1 MKIVI
6 AGGTG
11 FIGRHLSHELVN
23 EGHSITVL
31 SRHPRGA
38 PTPANARSRV
48 IQWSGREDGPWATLC
63 DGADVVINL
72 SGAPIADRRWTPAR
86 KRELVES
93 RVLTTRALL
102 TSIAK
107 WKTKPHTFITA
118 SGVGFYGDRG
128 LEEVNEESPHG
139 EGFLAELCLAWEAAA
154 KQGEALGLRVLP
166 VRFGMVL
173 GLNGGALAKM
183 AFPFRFFL
191 GGPVLPGSQ
200 YVSWIHL
207 KDLSR
212 LILWLITNQSMR
224 GPVNGVAPD
233 SVTMR
238 EFCERLGQAM
248 KRPAWFP
255 VPGFI
260 LRIALGELASMLTTG
275 QRVYPKRALEG
286 GFTFLYP
293 ELPAALVAVF
303 AESKSQNGSAD
314 DII

>member
-1 MKIVI
+1 MKMVI

-11 FIGRHLSHELVN
+11 FIGRHLCNLLMN

-31 SRHPRGA
+31 SRHPERVTA
-38 PTPANARSRV
+38 PSTARSRV
-48 IQWSGREDGPWATLC
+48 IQWNGREDGPWATMC
-63 DGADVVINL
+63 DGAEVVINL
-72 SGAPIADRRWTPAR
+72 SGASIADTRWTSAR
-86 KRELVES
+86 KRELVDS

-102 TSIAK
+102 ASIAK

-118 SGVGFYGDRG
+118 SGVGFYGHRG
-128 LEEVNEESPHG
+128 QEKVNEDSPHG
-139 EGFLAELCLAWEAAA
+139 EGFLAELCQAWEAAA

-200 YVSWIHL
+200 FVSWIHL

-212 LILWLITNQSMR
+212 LILWLIINQSVR

-238 EFCERLGQAM
+238 EFCAKLGGAM
-248 KRPAWFP
+248 KRPSWIP
-255 VPGFI
+255 VPGLI

-293 ELPAALVAVF
+293 GLPAALGAIF
-303 AESKSQNGSAD
+303 AESKTKSRSSD
-314 DII
+314 DSM

>member
-1 MKIVI
+1 MKMVI

-11 FIGRHLSHELVN
+11 FIGRHLCHLLVK
-23 EGHSITVL
+23 EGHSIIVL
-31 SRHPRGA
+31 SRRPEGA
-38 PTPANARSRV
+38 TTPATVRSRV
-48 IQWSGREDGPWATLC
+48 IQWNGRENGPWATLC
-63 DGADVVINL
+63 DGAKVVINL
-72 SGAPIADRRWTPAR
+72 SGAPIADTRWTPAR
-86 KRELVES
+86 KRELVDS

-102 TSIAK
+102 ASIAT

-128 LEEVNEESPHG
+128 PEEVNEDSPHG
-139 EGFLAELCLAWEAAA
+139 EGFLAELCQAWEAAA
-154 KQGEALGLRVLP
+154 KQGESLGLRVLP

-200 YVSWIHL
+200 FVSWIHL

-212 LILWLITNQSMR
+212 LILWLSTNQAMS

-248 KRPAWFP
+248 NRPSWFP
-255 VPGFI
+255 VPGLI
-260 LRIALGELASMLTTG
+260 LRMALGELASMLITG
-275 QRVYPKRALEG
+275 QRVYPKRALDG
-286 GFTFLYP
+286 GFTFLYSG
-293 ELPAALVAVF
+293 LPAALEAVF
-303 AESKSQNGSAD
+303 SDSKTKSRSSEDVQ
-314 DII
+314 

>member
-1 MKIVI
+1 MKMVI

-11 FIGRHLSHELVN
+11 FIGRHLCNLLVN
-23 EGHSITVL
+23 EGHSLIVL
-31 SRHPRGA
+31 SRHPEGVTA
-38 PTPANARSRV
+38 PSTARSRV
-48 IQWSGREDGPWATLC
+48 IQWNGREDGPWATLC
-63 DGADVVINL
+63 DGAEVVINL
-72 SGAPIADRRWTPAR
+72 SGAPIADTRWTPAR
-86 KRELVES
+86 KRELVHS
-93 RVLTTRALL
+93 RVLTTRVLL
-102 TSIAK
+102 ASIAK
-107 WKTKPHTFITA
+107 WNTKPHTFITA

-128 LEEVNEESPHG
+128 PEVVNEDSSHG

-200 YVSWIHL
+200 FVSWIHL
-207 KDLSR
+207 QDLSR
-212 LILWLITNQSMR
+212 LILWLITNQSLS

-238 EFCERLGQAM
+238 EFCAKLGAAM
-248 KRPAWFP
+248 KRPSWIP
-255 VPGFI
+255 VPEIF

-293 ELPAALVAVF
+293 ELPAALVAIF
-303 AESKSQNGSAD
+303 PETNTKSRSSK
-314 DII
+314 

>member
-11 FIGRHLSHELVN
+11 FIGRHLCHRLMN
-23 EGHSITVL
+23 EGHSIVIL
-31 SRHPRGA
+31 SRHPDD
-38 PTPANARSRV
+38 TPVHTTTRARV
-48 IQWSGREDGPWATLC
+48 IQWDGRNDGSWATC
-63 DGADVVINL
+63 CEGAEVVMNL
-72 SGAPIADRRWTPAR
+72 SGAPIADKRWTSER
-86 KRELVES
+86 KRELVDS
-93 RVLTTRALL
+93 RVLTTQTLL
-102 TSIAK
+102 ASIAK
-107 WKTKPHTFITA
+107 WKTKPHTFLTA
-118 SGVGFYGDRG
+118 SGVGFYGDRES
-128 LEEVNEESPHG
+128 EEVNEDSPSG
-139 EGFLAELCLAWEAAA
+139 RGFLVELCQAWESAA

-173 GLNGGALAKM
+173 GLNGGALPKM

-200 YVSWIHL
+200 FVSWIHL
-207 KDLSR
+207 TDLSR
-212 LILWLITNQSMR
+212 LILWLVTNPSIG

-248 KRPAWFP
+248 KRPSWFP
-255 VPGFI
+255 VPGF
-260 LRIALGELASMLTTG
+260 LLHIALGELADMLTTG

-293 ELPAALVAVF
+293 RLPSALEAVF
-303 AESKSQNGSAD
+303 AESKTKGGSSD
-314 DII
+314 NM

>member
-11 FIGRHLSHELVN
+11 FIGRQVCRVLID
-23 EGHSITVL
+23 EGHSIIVL
-31 SRHPRGA
+31 SRHPES
-38 PTPANARSRV
+38 TPASANTRARV
-48 IQWSGREDGPWATLC
+48 IQWNGREDGPWATRC
-63 DGADVVINL
+63 DGAEVVINL

-86 KRELVES
+86 KRELVDS
-93 RVLTTRALL
+93 RVLTTQALL
-102 TSIAK
+102 ASIAK
-107 WKTKPHTFITA
+107 WNTKPHTFITA
-118 SGVGFYGDRG
+118 SGVGLYGDRG
-128 LEEVNEESPHG
+128 SEEVNEDSPRG
-139 EGFLAELCLAWEAAA
+139 KGFLAELCHAWEAAA

-173 GLNGGALAKM
+173 GLNGGALPKM

-200 YVSWIHL
+200 FVSWIHV

-212 LILWLITNQSMR
+212 LILWLITNQSMS

-248 KRPAWFP
+248 RRPSWFP
-255 VPGFI
+255 VPGFL

-275 QRVYPKRALEG
+275 QQVYPKRALEG

-293 ELPAALVAVF
+293 KLSAALEAVF
-303 AESKSQNGSAD
+303 AEAKTKSG
-314 DII
+314 

>member
-1 MKIVI
+1 MKMVI

-11 FIGRHLSHELVN
+11 FVGRHLCHELVN
-23 EGHSITVL
+23 EGHSIIVL
-31 SRHPRGA
+31 SRHPEGTA
-38 PTPANARSRV
+38 DSANAPSRV
-48 IQWSGREDGPWATLC
+48 IQWNGRADGSWSTRC
-63 DGADVVINL
+63 DGAEVVINL

-86 KRELVES
+86 KRELVDS

-102 TSIAK
+102 ASIAT
-107 WKTKPHTFITA
+107 WNTKPHTFITA

-128 LEEVNEESPHG
+128 QEQVNEDSSNG
-139 EGFLAELCLAWEAAA
+139 EGFLPELCQAWEGAA

-173 GLNGGALAKM
+173 GLDGGALPKM

-200 YVSWIHL
+200 FVSWIHV

-212 LILWLITNQSMR
+212 LILWLITNQSMS

-233 SVTMR
+233 SVTMK
-238 EFCERLGQAM
+238 EFCERLGQTM
-248 KRPAWFP
+248 KRPSWFP
-255 VPGFI
+255 VPGFL

-275 QRVYPKRALEG
+275 QRVHPQRALDG

-293 ELPAALVAVF
+293 MLEAALEAIF
-303 AESKSQNGSAD
+303 AESKTRSR
-314 DII
+314 